1 MWRQVPQHV
10 DVFLVN
16 AEIYARGT
24 EKVDVAQNAVAN
36 VFLYLPHGGT
46 VYERLT
52 HHQSQILVASQF
64 RQFSRLQR
72 RYRQRLLDQDGLTA
86 LQNSLGNIVV
96 GADRCGDHERV
107 TAMNDVV
114 QVFYRINT
122 RKSSQHSCQRTQRR
136 SQTEDLSRTVR
147 FHSPAPEVRTPVAE
161 ATRSD
166 LQ

>member
-46 VYERLT
+46 VYERVT

-86 LQNSLGNIVV
+86 LQNS
-96 GADRCGDHERV
+96 
-107 TAMNDVV
+107 
-114 QVFYRINT
+114 
-122 RKSSQHSCQRTQRR
+122 R
-136 SQTEDLSRTVR
+136 SEEHTSELQ
-147 FHSPAPEVRTPVAE
+147 SPCNLVC
-161 ATRSD
+161 
-166 LQ
+166 